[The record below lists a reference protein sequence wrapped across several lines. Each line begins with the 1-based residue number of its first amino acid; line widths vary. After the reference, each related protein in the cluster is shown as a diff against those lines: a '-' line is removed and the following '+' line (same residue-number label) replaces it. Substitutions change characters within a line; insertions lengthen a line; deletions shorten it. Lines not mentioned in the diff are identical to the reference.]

1 MKRQR
6 IVAAW
11 LACIMAAFVLPFAA
25 LAEGGGIAISLSGG
39 NDTLA
44 TGDYLSVNVKFDEA
58 VASFG
63 GAEFNVDYDST
74 ALKFVSYTALLGSAA
89 DEDTAESGSGTGM
102 LNYGGVKDGKV
113 KILLVNA
120 GIISGGDVSIAA
132 NTVIG
137 NIVFKVIGQ
146 NTTGTSY
153 KTSYK
158 IASEGFSAIAAEKTG
173 ETETT
178 LTPAG
183 STFTPTTVTVSD
195 SVTYPTDG
203 APTVYCITSEANG
216 VVTLSLKASIADLQR
231 LNMQLTLNGYTDIA
245 AASDCPFT
253 VSIDGGSVTISHN
266 AAPNTD
272 GVDMR
277 SGVAVLT
284 MKKSGASQSITPA
297 PKAIATK
304 DANGALSPITK
315 PKVTDDPLGGRMLGD
330 VNNDGEVTSA
340 DALAILKHSVGME
353 KLKGVDL
360 LVADIN
366 GDGDVTSA
374 DALLALK
381 RSVGMLDENYKE
393 K

>member
-25 LAEGGGIAISLSGG
+25 LAEGGDIAISLSGG
-39 NDTLA
+39 NAELA
-44 TGDYLSVNVKFDEA
+44 VGDYLSVNVKFDAA

-63 GAEFNVDYDST
+63 GAEFNVEYDST
-74 ALKFVSYTALLGSAA
+74 VLEFVSYTALLGSAA

-102 LNYGGVKDGKV
+102 LNYGGVKDGNV

-120 GIISGGDVSIAA
+120 GIISGGDTSIAA
-132 NTVIG
+132 NTAIG
-137 NIVFKVIGQ
+137 NIVFKVIGD
-146 NTTGTSY
+146 
-153 KTSYK
+153 K
-158 IASEGFSAIAAEKTG
+158 ASTANIGIDNASFSATTAEDG
-173 ETETT
+173 APA

-183 STFTPTTVTVSD
+183 STFTPTNVTVSD
-195 SVTYPTDG
+195 SVTYPTAG

-216 VVTLSLKASIADLQR
+216 AVTLSLKASIADLQR
-231 LNMQLTLNGYTDIA
+231 LDMQLTLDGYTDIA

-253 VSIDGGSVTISHN
+253 VSIDGDSVTISRN

-284 MKKSGASQSITPA
+284 MKKSGASQSITSA

-304 DANGALSPITK
+304 DANGALSPITQ
-315 PKVTDDPLGGRMLGD
+315 PNVTDDPLGGFTKGD
-330 VNNDGEVTSA
+330 VDMDGRVAVNDAVMVLKNAIKLMELDTQQLMLADADNDGKITVN
-340 DALAILKHSVGME
+340 DAVMILKKAI
-353 KLKGVDL
+353 KLIDF
-360 LVADIN
+360 
-366 GDGDVTSA
+366 
-374 DALLALK
+374 
-381 RSVGMLDENYKE
+381 
-393 K
+393 

>member
-25 LAEGGGIAISLSGG
+25 LAEGGDIAISLSGG
-39 NDTLA
+39 NAALA
-44 TGDYLSVNVKFDEA
+44 NGDYLSVNVKFDAA

-63 GAEFNVDYDST
+63 GAEFNVEYDST
-74 ALKFVSYTALLGSAA
+74 VLEFVSYTALLGSAA
-89 DEDTAESGSGTGM
+89 DEDTAENGSGTGM

-153 KTSYK
+153 K

-183 STFTPTTVTVSD
+183 STFTETTVTVSD
-195 SVTYPTDG
+195 SVTYPTEN
-203 APTVYCITSEANG
+203 APTVYCITSKANG
-216 VVTLSLKASIADLQR
+216 VVTISLKANIADLQR
-231 LNMQLTLNGYTDIA
+231 LNMQLTLDGYTDIA

-284 MKKSGASQSITPA
+284 MKKSGASQSIISE

-304 DANGALSPITK
+304 DASGALSPITQ
-315 PKVTDDPLGGRMLGD
+315 PNVTDDPYGGYALGD
-330 VNNDGEVTSA
+330 VNGDGKINTL
-340 DALAILKHSVGME
+340 DAMLTLRTAVGV
-353 KLKGVDL
+353 VDL
-360 LVADIN
+360 DASQKVRADI
-366 GDGDVTSA
+366 DGNNKINTM
-374 DALLALK
+374 DAMLILRRA
-381 RSVGMLDENYKE
+381 VGLLDENYKSIFN
-393 K
+393 

>member
-44 TGDYLSVNVKFDEA
+44 TGDYLSVNVKFDAA

-63 GAEFNVDYDST
+63 GAEFNVEYDS
-74 ALKFVSYTALLGSAA
+74 AKLEFVSYTPLIGSA
-89 DEDTAESGSGTGM
+89 DETGNGA
-102 LNYGGVKDGKV
+102 LNYHKKIKDGNI
-113 KILLVNA
+113 KILLLN
-120 GIISGGDVSIAA
+120 AA
-132 NTVIG
+132 NIINKNSTGIANGTAIG
-137 NIVFKVIGQ
+137 NLVFKVKSGATDKASVKIAQKGFAACMPGD
-146 NTTGTSY
+146 NTT
-153 KTSYK
+153 
-158 IASEGFSAIAAEKTG
+158 APA
-173 ETETT
+173 
-178 LTPAG
+178 LTPAD

-195 SVTYPTDG
+195 SVNYPMAG
-203 APTVYCITSEANG
+203 APTVYCLTSEKDG
-216 VVTLSLKASIADLQR
+216 TVTLSLKASIADLQR
-231 LNMQLTLNGYTDIA
+231 LDMQLTLNGYTDITA
-245 AASDCPFT
+245 VTDCPFT
-253 VSIDGGSVTISHN
+253 VSIDGDSVTISHN

-284 MKKSGASQSITPA
+284 MKKSGASQSITSV
-297 PKAIATK
+297 PKAIASK

-315 PKVTDDPLGGRMLGD
+315 PNVTDNPLGGRMLGD

>member
-39 NDTLA
+39 NAALA
-44 TGDYLSVNVKFDEA
+44 VGDYLSVNVKFDAA

-63 GAEFNVDYDST
+63 GAEFNVEYDST
-74 ALKFVSYTALLGSAA
+74 VLEFVSYTALLGSEA

-120 GIISGGDVSIAA
+120 GIISGGDTSIAA
-132 NTVIG
+132 NTAIG

-146 NTTGTSY
+146 NTTG
-153 KTSYK
+153 TSYK

-173 ETETT
+173 ETETA

-183 STFTPTTVTVSD
+183 STFTETTVTVSD
-195 SVTYPTDG
+195 SVTYPTEN

-216 VVTLSLKASIADLQR
+216 VVSLSLKASIADLQR
-231 LNMQLTLNGYTDIA
+231 LDMQLTLTGYENITA
-245 AASDCPFT
+245 VADCPLNVT
-253 VSIDGGSVTISHN
+253 VSNNVATITYDAQNGS
-266 AAPNTD
+266 

-284 MKKSGASQSITPA
+284 MKKSGASQSIISE

-304 DANGALSPITK
+304 DANGALSPITQ
-315 PKVTDDPLGGRMLGD
+315 PTVTDDPLGGRMLGD
-330 VNNDGEVTSA
+330 VD
-340 DALAILKHSVGME
+340 
-353 KLKGVDL
+353 
-360 LVADIN
+360 
-366 GDGDVTSA
+366 GDGNITLRDAMFIFQAKANKRTLSGVSA
-374 DALLALK
+374 LCADTDKDGKITLRDAMFILQYKANK
-381 RSVGMLDENYKE
+381 RDADFNIK
-393 K
+393 

>member
-25 LAEGGGIAISLSGG
+25 LAEGGDIAISLSGG

-153 KTSYK
+153 K

-216 VVTLSLKASIADLQR
+216 AVTLSLKASIADLQR
-231 LNMQLTLNGYTDIA
+231 LNMQLTLNGYADIQKA
-245 AASDCPFT
+245 GDCPFT
-253 VSIDGGSVTISHN
+253 VSIDGDGVTISHN

-284 MKKSGASQSITPA
+284 MKKSGASQSIISE

-304 DANGALSPITK
+304 DANGALSPITQ
-315 PKVTDDPLGGRMLGD
+315 PTVTDDPYGGYALGD
-330 VNNDGEVTSA
+330 VN
-340 DALAILKHSVGME
+340 
-353 KLKGVDL
+353 
-360 LVADIN
+360 
-366 GDGDVTSA
+366 GDGTIDITDIVSIIRHVSRTRILTDEKFARADVNA
-374 DALLALK
+374 DN
-381 RSVGMLDENYKE
+381 SVDIIDIVAIVRIISGN
-393 K
+393 

>member
-1 MKRQR
+1 
-6 IVAAW
+6 
-11 LACIMAAFVLPFAA
+11 MAAFVLPFAA

-146 NTTGTSY
+146 NTTD
-153 KTSYK
+153 TSYK

-231 LNMQLTLNGYTDIA
+231 LNMQLTLTGYENITA
-245 AASDCPFT
+245 VADCPLT
-253 VSIDGGSVTISHN
+253 VNVGGNTATITYN
-266 AAPNTD
+266 AQNGS

-277 SGVAVLT
+277 NGVAVLT
-284 MKKSGASQSITPA
+284 MKKSGASQSIISE

-315 PKVTDDPLGGRMLGD
+315 PNVTDDPLGGRMLGD

>member
-1 MKRQR
+1 
-6 IVAAW
+6 
-11 LACIMAAFVLPFAA
+11 MAAFVLPFAA
-25 LAEGGGIAISLSGG
+25 LAEGGDIAISLSGG
-39 NDTLA
+39 NAALA
-44 TGDYLSVNVKFDEA
+44 NGDYLSVNVKFDAA

-63 GAEFNVDYDST
+63 GAEFNVEYDST
-74 ALKFVSYTALLGSAA
+74 VLEFVSYTALLGSEA

-120 GIISGGDVSIAA
+120 GIISGGDTSIAA
-132 NTVIG
+132 NTAIG

-146 NTTGTSY
+146 NTTG
-153 KTSYK
+153 TSYK

-173 ETETT
+173 ETETA

-183 STFTPTTVTVSD
+183 STFTETTVTVSD
-195 SVTYPTDG
+195 SVTYPTEN

-231 LNMQLTLNGYTDIA
+231 LDMQLTLNGYADIQKA
-245 AASDCPFT
+245 GDCPFK
-253 VSIDGGSVTISHN
+253 VDISGDSVTISHN

-284 MKKSGASQSITPA
+284 MKKSGASQSIISA

-315 PKVTDDPLGGRMLGD
+315 PTVTDDPLGGRMLGD
-330 VNNDGEVTSA
+330 VD
-340 DALAILKHSVGME
+340 
-353 KLKGVDL
+353 
-360 LVADIN
+360 
-366 GDGDVTSA
+366 GDGNITLRDAMFIFQAKANKRTLSGVSA
-374 DALLALK
+374 LCADTDKDGKITLRDAMFILQYKANK
-381 RSVGMLDENYKE
+381 RDADFNIK
-393 K
+393 

>member
-25 LAEGGGIAISLSGG
+25 LAEGGDIAIKLDSG
-39 NDTLA
+39 NAELA
-44 TGDYLSVNVKFDEA
+44 VGDYLSVNVKFDAA

-63 GAEFNVDYDST
+63 GAEFNVEYDST
-74 ALKFVSYTALLGSAA
+74 VLEFVSYTALLGSEA

-120 GIISGGDVSIAA
+120 GIISGGDTSIAA
-132 NTVIG
+132 NTAIG

-146 NTTGTSY
+146 NTTG
-153 KTSYK
+153 TSYK

-173 ETETT
+173 ETETA

-183 STFTPTTVTVSD
+183 STFTETTVTVSD
-195 SVTYPTDG
+195 SVTYPTEN

-231 LNMQLTLNGYTDIA
+231 LDMQLTLNGYADIQKA
-245 AASDCPFT
+245 GDCPFK
-253 VSIDGGSVTISHN
+253 VDISGDSVTISHN

-284 MKKSGASQSITPA
+284 MKKSGASQSIISA

-315 PKVTDDPLGGRMLGD
+315 PTVTDDPLGGRMLGD
-330 VNNDGEVTSA
+330 VD
-340 DALAILKHSVGME
+340 
-353 KLKGVDL
+353 
-360 LVADIN
+360 
-366 GDGDVTSA
+366 GDGNITLRDAMFIFQAKANKRTLSGVSA
-374 DALLALK
+374 LCADTDKDGKITLRDAMFILQYKANK
-381 RSVGMLDENYKE
+381 RDADFNIK
-393 K
+393 

>member
-25 LAEGGGIAISLSGG
+25 LAEGGDIAIKLDSG
-39 NDTLA
+39 NAALA
-44 TGDYLSVNVKFDEA
+44 NGDYLSVNVKFDAA

-146 NTTGTSY
+146 NTTG
-153 KTSYK
+153 TSYK

-266 AAPNTD
+266 ASPNTD

-284 MKKSGASQSITPA
+284 MKKTGESQSITSE

>member
-25 LAEGGGIAISLSGG
+25 LAEGGDIAISLSGG
-39 NDTLA
+39 NAELA
-44 TGDYLSVNVKFDEA
+44 VGDYLSVNVKFDAA

-63 GAEFNVDYDST
+63 GAEFNVEYDS
-74 ALKFVSYTALLGSAA
+74 AKLEFVSYTPLIGSAA

-120 GIISGGDVSIAA
+120 GIISGGDTSIAA
-132 NTVIG
+132 KTVIG

-153 KTSYK
+153 K
-158 IASEGFSAIAAEKTG
+158 IASEEFSAIAAEKTG
-173 ETETT
+173 ETETA
-178 LTPAG
+178 LIPAD

-203 APTVYCITSEANG
+203 APTVYCITSEVNG
-216 VVTLSLKASIADLQR
+216 AVTLSLKANIADLQR
-231 LNMQLTLNGYTDIA
+231 LDMQLTLNGYTDIA

-253 VSIDGGSVTISHN
+253 VSIDGDGVTISHN

-284 MKKSGASQSITPA
+284 MKKSGASQSITSA

-315 PKVTDDPLGGRMLGD
+315 PNVTDDPYGGYEYGD
-330 VNNDGEVTSA
+330 VN
-340 DALAILKHSVGME
+340 
-353 KLKGVDL
+353 
-360 LVADIN
+360 
-366 GDGDVTSA
+366 GDGRIDVTDASLILQHIAKLITLTPEQIARA
-374 DALLALK
+374 DVAYNNSIDVTDATLILMYIAK
-381 RSVGMLDENYKE
+381 FDVKFGVQ
-393 K
+393 

>member
-25 LAEGGGIAISLSGG
+25 LAEGGDIAISLSGG
-39 NDTLA
+39 NAALA
-44 TGDYLSVNVKFDEA
+44 NGDYLSVNVKFDAA

-63 GAEFNVDYDST
+63 GAEFNVEYDST
-74 ALKFVSYTALLGSAA
+74 VLGFVSYTALLGSAA

-120 GIISGGDVSIAA
+120 GIISGGDTSIAA

-153 KTSYK
+153 K

-173 ETETT
+173 ETETA
-178 LTPAG
+178 LTPAN

-216 VVTLSLKASIADLQR
+216 AVTLSLKASIADLQR
-231 LNMQLTLNGYTDIA
+231 LDMQLTLTGYENITA
-245 AASDCPFT
+245 VADCPLT
-253 VSIDGGSVTISHN
+253 VNVGGNTATITYN
-266 AAPNTD
+266 AQNGS

-284 MKKSGASQSITPA
+284 MKKSGASQSITSA

-315 PKVTDDPLGGRMLGD
+315 PNVTDDPLGGRMLGD
-330 VNNDGEVTSA
+330 VD
-340 DALAILKHSVGME
+340 
-353 KLKGVDL
+353 
-360 LVADIN
+360 
-366 GDGDVTSA
+366 GDGNITLRDAMFIFQAKANKRTLSGVSA
-374 DALLALK
+374 LCADTDKDGKITLRDAMFILQYKANK
-381 RSVGMLDENYKE
+381 RDADFNIK
-393 K
+393 

>member
-153 KTSYK
+153 K

-173 ETETT
+173 ETETA

-183 STFTPTTVTVSD
+183 STFTETTVTVSD
-195 SVTYPTDG
+195 SVTYPTEN
-203 APTVYCITSEANG
+203 APTVYCTTSEASG
-216 VVTLSLKASIADLQR
+216 VVTLSLKANIADLQR
-231 LNMQLTLNGYTDIA
+231 LDMQLTLTGYENITA
-245 AASDCPFT
+245 VADCPLNVT
-253 VSIDGGSVTISHN
+253 VNNNVAKITYNAQNGS
-266 AAPNTD
+266 

-284 MKKSGASQSITPA
+284 MKKSGASQSIISE

-315 PKVTDDPLGGRMLGD
+315 PIVTDDPYGGYALGD
-330 VNNDGEVTSA
+330 VN
-340 DALAILKHSVGME
+340 
-353 KLKGVDL
+353 
-360 LVADIN
+360 
-366 GDGDVTSA
+366 GDGTIDITDIVSIIRHVSRTRILTDEKFARADVNA
-374 DALLALK
+374 DN
-381 RSVGMLDENYKE
+381 SVDIIDIVAIVRIISGN
-393 K
+393 

>member
-25 LAEGGGIAISLSGG
+25 LAEGGDIAISLSGG
-39 NDTLA
+39 NDTLV
-44 TGDYLSVNVKFDEA
+44 TGDYLSVNVKFDAA

-63 GAEFNVDYDST
+63 GAEFNVEYDS
-74 ALKFVSYTALLGSAA
+74 AKLEFVSYTALLGSEA

-153 KTSYK
+153 K

-173 ETETT
+173 ETETA

-183 STFTPTTVTVSD
+183 STFTETTVTVSD
-195 SVTYPTDG
+195 SVTYPTEN

-231 LNMQLTLNGYTDIA
+231 LDMQLTLDGYTGIA
-245 AASDCPFT
+245 KVEGCSLNVT
-253 VSIDGGSVTISHN
+253 VSNNVATITYDAQNGS
-266 AAPNTD
+266 

-284 MKKSGASQSITPA
+284 MTKSGDSQGIASNPKSIA
-297 PKAIATK
+297 SK

-315 PKVTDDPLGGRMLGD
+315 PRVTDDPYGGYELGD
-330 VNNDGEVTSA
+330 VNGDGKINTL
-340 DALAILKHSVGME
+340 DAMLTLRAAVGIE
-353 KLKGVDL
+353 SLDVIQTIR
-360 LVADIN
+360 ADIDGN
-366 GDGDVTSA
+366 GKINTM
-374 DALLALK
+374 DAMMILRRA
-381 RSVGMLDENYKE
+381 VGLLDENYKNIY
-393 K
+393 

>member
-1 MKRQR
+1 
-6 IVAAW
+6 
-11 LACIMAAFVLPFAA
+11 MAAFVLPFAA

-153 KTSYK
+153 K

-253 VSIDGGSVTISHN
+253 VSIDGGSVTISRN

-284 MKKSGASQSITPA
+284 MKKSGASQSIISE

-315 PKVTDDPLGGRMLGD
+315 PTVTDDPLGGRMLGD

>member
-1 MKRQR
+1 
-6 IVAAW
+6 
-11 LACIMAAFVLPFAA
+11 MAAFVLPFAA
-25 LAEGGGIAISLSGG
+25 LAEGGDIAISLSGG
-39 NDTLA
+39 NAALA
-44 TGDYLSVNVKFDEA
+44 NGDYLSVNVKFDAA

-63 GAEFNVDYDST
+63 GAEFNVEYDST
-74 ALKFVSYTALLGSAA
+74 VLEFVSYTALLGSEA

-120 GIISGGDVSIAA
+120 GIISGGDTSIAA
-132 NTVIG
+132 NTAIG

-146 NTTGTSY
+146 NTTG
-153 KTSYK
+153 TSYK

-173 ETETT
+173 ETETA

-183 STFTPTTVTVSD
+183 STFTETTVTVSD
-195 SVTYPTDG
+195 SVTYPTEN

-216 VVTLSLKASIADLQR
+216 VVSLSLKASITDLQR
-231 LNMQLTLNGYTDIA
+231 LDMQLTLTGYENITA
-245 AASDCPFT
+245 VADCPLNVT
-253 VSIDGGSVTISHN
+253 VNNNVAKITYNAQNGS
-266 AAPNTD
+266 

-284 MKKSGASQSITPA
+284 MKKSGASQSITSE

-304 DANGALSPITK
+304 DANGALSPITQ
-315 PKVTDDPLGGRMLGD
+315 PNVTDDPLGGRMLGD